1 MMSSWILGLTGGIG
15 SGKTTVA
22 NLFAAEGIPLVDAD
36 QVARELGEPGQTA
49 WHQIR
54 DHFGPAIL
62 QADGRLNRAELRAR
76 VFGDEQQKLWLNE
89 LLHPLIRE
97 ALLRRCLAAQ
107 GPYVILVAP
116 LLFENGLESQVQRT
130 LGIDVSEETQLA
142 RTCHRDGNPPELVR
156 AIMAS
161 QLSRSE
167 RAKRCDDLLNNDH
180 QSLDELAAQVKRLHL
195 NYLALSSQHPS

>member
-1 MMSSWILGLTGGIG
+1 MSDWILGLTGGIG

-22 NLFAAEGIPLVDAD
+22 NLFAAEGVPLVDAD
-36 QVARELGEPGQTA
+36 LVARELVEPGQAA
-49 WHQIR
+49 WRQIR

-62 QADGRLNRAELRAR
+62 LADGSLNRAELRAR
-76 VFGDEQQKLWLNE
+76 VFVDAQQKQWLNE
-89 LLHPLIRE
+89 LLHPLIRAE
-97 ALLRRCLAAQ
+97 LLRRCRQAQ

-130 LGIDVSEETQLA
+130 LGIDVSEETQIA
-142 RTCHRDGNPPELVR
+142 RTCHRDGNSPELVR

-161 QLSRSE
+161 QLSRAE

-180 QSLDELAAQVKRLHL
+180 PSLDELATQVKRLHL

>member
-36 QVARELGEPGQTA
+36 QVARELVEPGQTA
-49 WHQIR
+49 WRAIR
-54 DHFGPAIL
+54 DRFGSAIL
-62 QADGRLNRAELRAR
+62 KADGRLNRAELRAR
-76 VFGDEQQKLWLNE
+76 VFGDEQQKQWLNE

-142 RTCHRDGNPPELVR
+142 RTCRRDGNPPELVR

>member
-1 MMSSWILGLTGGIG
+1 MSSWILGLTGGIG

-36 QVARELGEPGQTA
+36 QVARELVEPGQTA
-49 WHQIR
+49 WRAIR
-54 DHFGPAIL
+54 DRFGSAIL
-62 QADGRLNRAELRAR
+62 KADGRLNRAELRAR
-76 VFGDEQQKLWLNE
+76 VFGDEQQKQWLNE

-142 RTCHRDGNPPELVR
+142 RTCRRDGNPPELVR

>member
-36 QVARELGEPGQTA
+36 QVARELVEPGQTA
-49 WHQIR
+49 WRAIR
-54 DHFGPAIL
+54 DRFGSAIL

-76 VFGDEQQKLWLNE
+76 VFGDEQRKQWLNE

-142 RTCHRDGNPPELVR
+142 RTCRRDGNPSELVR